1 MPLVPKAPSVQEI
14 KDRAAQATA
23 AVSSTASA
31 VAGAGRRWRRS
42 LRPLRLRRRLHASAV
57 DVQPVWLV
65 RRAAGVRVLR
75 LRRAVLCHGRDQQ
88 ASYRSTGNP
97 EAKADACALMC
108 NLAAWRP
115 LAGSVTTG

>member
-31 VAGAGRRWRRS
+31 VAGAAVAAVAEATAAVAE
-42 LRPLRLRRRLHASAV
+42 ASAASTRAL

-88 ASYRSTGNP
+88 LPLFGQSGGQGGCVFAHVQPGRLL
-97 EAKADACALMC
+97 AL
-108 NLAAWRP
+108 
-115 LAGSVTTG
+115 